1 MVGLWVGDCFTAAA
15 AAAALIMYDYLLM
28 LQSTNDLSPVVR
40 THFDFGPT
48 SVTSQG
54 PIITI
59 TRPGLASV
67 RSFAPR
73 NRKIWLRGMSMPDWG
88 TNGLFCHYFL

>member
-1 MVGLWVGDCFTAAA
+1 MVGLWVGDCFTAG
-15 AAAALIMYDYLLM
+15 ALIMYDYLLM

-59 TRPGLASV
+59 TPPASPLV
-67 RSFAPR
+67 RSFVPR
-73 NRKIWLRGMSMPDWG
+73 KRKFDYAGSPCQIEGQMDCFV
-88 TNGLFCHYFL
+88 TTF